1 MEAGEI
7 GFGSMV
13 IAGLVHI
20 APLIFAALIA
30 GGLWARIDAQ
40 FRHRPLDTGF
50 IFTAFLL
57 VSLLPPGASLLHVVY
72 GMSFA
77 MILAYTVFGGEGKT
91 FLSPALVGAAAVQ
104 ISFPA
109 YLVGNPL
116 WSGLSG
122 YAGTTAF
129 AVIHEQGMEGLPWF
143 GIDLWTAVIGATQGL
158 IGATSLLAVAIGGVV
173 LVYGGIASWR
183 LILGVVVGVAV
194 TSMICNLF
202 GAGAPGMAWYW
213 HIALGSLALGTVF
226 VATDPASSSSTNSG
240 RWIQGLLTGS
250 LVVLL
255 RVINPSHSDSV
266 IPVLLLMSM
275 LAPLID
281 HGVAWANISM
291 RAKRHG

>member
-1 MEAGEI
+1 MIGSANSHDGPWMRAVNSLQRIRRLRLLAIVPVLIAGIFNTGYQYLLALDTMGGQVPDSWAGRTIEGFGVEAGEI

-122 YAGTTAF
+122 YAGTLSL
-129 AVIHEQGMEGLPWF
+129 IH
-143 GIDLWTAVIGATQGL
+143 I
-158 IGATSLLAVAIGGVV
+158 
-173 LVYGGIASWR
+173 
-183 LILGVVVGVAV
+183 
-194 TSMICNLF
+194 
-202 GAGAPGMAWYW
+202 
-213 HIALGSLALGTVF
+213 
-226 VATDPASSSSTNSG
+226 
-240 RWIQGLLTGS
+240 
-250 LVVLL
+250 
-255 RVINPSHSDSV
+255 
-266 IPVLLLMSM
+266 
-275 LAPLID
+275 
-281 HGVAWANISM
+281 
-291 RAKRHG
+291 